1 MYQAIH
7 YNENGAMADRLS
19 YLQRHDIVYC
29 RPALRPYDG
38 LPVGTGDSGGLLY
51 QSAYGWK

>member
-38 LPVGTGDSGGLLY
+38 LAQEIPADCCTSPHT
-51 QSAYGWK
+51 GWK